1 VRTRVKICCM
11 ASAEEVRLAVDAGA
25 DALGF
30 VSAMPSGPGPIDEAL
45 IAELVARVPPP
56 VSCFLLTCATDPA
69 VVAEQVV
76 RCGVDAVQ
84 LVDAVSEGAHA
95 ALRRLLPHRV
105 RLVQVVHVVDAA
117 SVDEALGVAP
127 HVDALLLDSGNPRL
141 AVKELGGTGR
151 VHDWALSR
159 AVVERSPAPVFL
171 AGGLRAENVAEAV
184 RAVGPFGVDVCSG
197 VRAAGRLDAAR
208 LRAFVEAVRQATV
221 D

>member
-1 VRTRVKICCM
+1 M
-11 ASAEEVRLAVDAGA
+11 ASAAEVRLAIDAGA

-45 IAELVARVPPP
+45 IAELVATVPPP
-56 VSCFLLTCATDPA
+56 VSCFLLTCATDPGA
-69 VVAEQVV
+69 IADQVA

-84 LVDAVSEGAHA
+84 LVDAVPEGAHA
-95 ALRRLLPHRV
+95 ALRRMLPHRV

-151 VHDWALSR
+151 VHDWTLSR
-159 AVVERSPAPVFL
+159 AIVERSPVPVFL

-197 VRAAGRLDAAR
+197 VRTNGRLD
-208 LRAFVEAVRQATV
+208 RAKLGALLLAIPGAVYVR
-221 D
+221 